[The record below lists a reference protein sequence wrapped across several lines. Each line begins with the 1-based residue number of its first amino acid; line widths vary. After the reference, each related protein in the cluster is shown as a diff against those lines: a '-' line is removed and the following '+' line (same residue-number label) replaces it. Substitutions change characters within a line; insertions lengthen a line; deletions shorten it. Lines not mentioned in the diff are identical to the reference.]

1 MIHIGYFVVTLLSLK
16 AVESAIEGNA
26 VGGKKAVIT
35 EFPHSVFIGTTCHGE
50 DDEEPLHW
58 ICGASILNQ
67 KIILTAA
74 HCLHGCGPLSSFS
87 VNMGHVHN
95 KKGLS
100 SMVGAY
106 ILHEDYDTHTTTND
120 IGLAMIKATLEFK
133 PNIKRIAIM
142 NDPPYFE
149 TAQMAGWGLIDEI
162 NIKADNIL
170 MYVEQFIWDKEA
182 CLQVFHQMPLGTI
195 CASSGNPESYSSRGD
210 SGSALVVK
218 NYIQVGIV
226 SYKVPK
232 LSRSLVVYTDTGYFY
247 NWITANAEK
256 LYCA

>member
-1 MIHIGYFVVTLLSLK
+1 MIHIRYFLVTLLSLK
-16 AVESAIEGNA
+16 VVESAIEGNA

-35 EFPHSVFIGTTCHGE
+35 EFPHSVYLGTTCYEKDSE
-50 DDEEPLHW
+50 DSNYWL
-58 ICGASILNQ
+58 CGASILNQ
-67 KIILTAA
+67 KVVLTAA
-74 HCLHGCGPLSSFS
+74 HCMYGCGPLSSFS
-87 VNMGHVHN
+87 VNMGNVDRN
-95 KKGLS
+95 KGFE
-100 SMVGAY
+100 SMVDAY
-106 ILHEDYDTHTTTND
+106 ILHEDYNPHKTAND
-120 IGLAMIKATLEFK
+120 IGLAMIKATIKFK

-142 NDPPYFE
+142 KDPPYFE
-149 TAQMAGWGLIDEI
+149 KAQMAGWGLTDEI
-162 NIKADNIL
+162 NVKYDNFLWYIDQ
-170 MYVEQFIWDKEA
+170 YVWENEE
-182 CLQVFHQMPLGTI
+182 CLQVLHRMPRGAI
-195 CASSGNPESYSSRGD
+195 CASSGNPESYSARGD